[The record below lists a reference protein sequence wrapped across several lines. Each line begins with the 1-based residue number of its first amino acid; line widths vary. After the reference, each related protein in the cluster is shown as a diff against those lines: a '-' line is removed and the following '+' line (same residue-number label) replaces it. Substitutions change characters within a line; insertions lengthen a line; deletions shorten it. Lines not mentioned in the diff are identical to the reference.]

1 MSDPILK
8 VVTDALRTDARMWDR
23 ESERMGNIHRT
34 VEGLRLSRI
43 QAGVFQ
49 VLFSAYEDAID
60 QISARCAEGQ
70 HRMDEVATALIKNAN
85 AYDSREADVKQSID
99 GAY

>member
-1 MSDPILK
+1 MSDPTLK

-23 ESERMGNIHRT
+23 ESERMGNIHQAA
-34 VEGLRLSRI
+34 EGLRLSRI
-43 QAGVFQ
+43 QAGIFQ
-49 VLFSAYEDAID
+49 LLFAAYEEAID
-60 QISARCAEGQ
+60 QISARCAEGKQ
-70 HRMDEVATALIKNAN
+70 RMDEVATALIKNAN